1 MSGTVGILLAVL
13 ACMVLPLLAYC
24 IFKHYV
30 FSPRRLGPHP
40 TGGAFVRARA
50 PAAQRLAR
58 PAQLARPRPVLVRA
72 GRQRIR
78 DEEQGFE
85 MQ

>member
-13 ACMVLPLLAYC
+13 ACMALPALAYC

-40 TGGAFVRARA
+40 TGGAFLARA
-50 PAAQRLAR
+50 

-72 GRQRIR
+72 GRQRVR